1 MADMMDTHGDTT
13 AQIAHLRDQVESL
26 MKDRVT
32 PAVTDMAGRAET
44 MLNSAAGMVRDQTQT
59 LTGHVRDQPLIS
71 VLLAAGIGY
80 LLGRTVH

>member
-1 MADMMDTHGDTT
+1 MADIIGKHDDTT
-13 AQIAHLRDQVESL
+13 AQIAHLRDQVEAL

-44 MLNSAAGMVRDQTQT
+44 VLNSAAGMVRDQTQT
-59 LTGHVRDQPLIS
+59 LTGHVRDQPLVA